1 MSTVEK
7 AQQQV
12 RSAERLVK
20 SLELSLQEA
29 EELLRQAEASLRDAE
44 AEEGNAFNGPVSSW
58 EDLQAQGPVL
68 SMTV

>member
-7 AQQQV
+7 AREQV

-29 EELLRQAEASLRDAE
+29 EELLLQAAASLRDAE
-44 AEEGNAFNGPVSSW
+44 AEEGSKAFNGPVSSW
-58 EDLQAQGPVL
+58 EDL
-68 SMTV
+68 

>member
-7 AQQQV
+7 AREQV

-29 EELLRQAEASLRDAE
+29 EELLRHVENSLLDAE
-44 AEEGNAFNGPVSSW
+44 TSEGNVAFEGPVSDW
-58 EDLQAQGPVL
+58 EDL
-68 SMTV
+68 

>member
-7 AQQQV
+7 AREQV

-29 EELLRQAEASLRDAE
+29 EELLRQAEASLLDTA
-44 AEEGNAFNGPVSSW
+44 AEEGSNAFNGPVSSW
-58 EDLQAQGPVL
+58 EDL
-68 SMTV
+68 

>member
-1 MSTVEK
+1 M
-7 AQQQV
+7 

-44 AEEGNAFNGPVSSW
+44 AEEGSNAFNGPVSSW
-58 EDLQAQGPVL
+58 EDL
-68 SMTV
+68 

>member
-7 AQQQV
+7 AREQV

-29 EELLRQAEASLRDAE
+29 EELLRQAENSLRDADA
-44 AEEGNAFNGPVSSW
+44 AEGRVAFNGPVSSW
-58 EDLQAQGPVL
+58 EDLQAGAP
-68 SMTV
+68 S